1 MNQKTALQL
10 LALNHKFYQIFAGD
24 FSETR
29 QRLQPGVIKVLE
41 KASTIG
47 KILDLGCGN
56 GQLARKLMEQENPPL
71 YTGVDFS
78 QELITEVPTD
88 LPPGSHCDFIH
99 FDITTSNWDSQ
110 LPLQKYNLV
119 FAFAVF
125 HHLPGAN
132 LRRQV
137 CANIHQHLTG
147 NGVFYLSNWQF
158 LKSPRLRKRIQPW
171 SSIDLSPDQV
181 DEGDYLLDWKRGGY
195 GLRYVHYF
203 TSQELNRLA
212 EDTGFEVVDSFYA
225 DGKENNLAL
234 YQKWK
239 PINSPDQP

>member
-10 LALNHKFYQIFAGD
+10 LALNHKFYQTFAGD

-29 QRLQPGVIKVLE
+29 QRLQPGVIQVLE
-41 KASTIG
+41 KTG
-47 KILDLGCGN
+47 TGEKILDLGCGN
-56 GQLARKLMEQENPPL
+56 GEVARKLMEQSNPPI

-78 QELITEVPTD
+78 QKFLAETPTD
-88 LPPGSHCDFIH
+88 LPPGSRCEFIH
-99 FDITTSNWDSQ
+99 LDLTTTDWVSQ
-110 LPLQKYNLV
+110 LPCRKYNLV
-119 FAFAVF
+119 FAFAVL
-125 HHLPGAN
+125 HHLPGDK

-137 CANIHQHLTG
+137 CANIRRHLTG
-147 NGVFYLSNWQF
+147 DGVFYHSNWQF

-171 SSIDLSPDQV
+171 SSIDLNSDQV

-203 TSQELNRLA
+203 TSRELKLLA
-212 EDTGFEVVDSFYA
+212 KDTGFEVVDSFYS
-225 DGKENNLAL
+225 DGKEGNLAL

-239 PINSPDQP
+239 PVNSPAQP